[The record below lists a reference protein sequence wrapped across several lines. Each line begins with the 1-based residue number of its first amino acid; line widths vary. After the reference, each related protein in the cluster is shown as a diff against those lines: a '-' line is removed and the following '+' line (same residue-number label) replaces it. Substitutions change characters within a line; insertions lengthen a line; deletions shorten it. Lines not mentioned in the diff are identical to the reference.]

1 MQTFKNCIGASN
13 EGVMNI
19 RISNAEK
26 NALAQS
32 KIMIEGLKMNYANLQ
47 NDIENTLDL
56 GMEQTTD
63 LGVNLKNLNTE
74 ELFSNVYSKA
84 DKLMVLARQ
93 IKVRV
98 AIHNRLFPDNKMDDL
113 TDSELDFLEGCI

>member
-1 MQTFKNCIGASN
+1 MQTFKNCIGQSN
-13 EGVMNI
+13 RDVKNI
-19 RISNAEK
+19 RITNAEK
-26 NALAQS
+26 NAIAQS

-47 NDIENTLDL
+47 NEIENGLDL

-63 LGVNLKNLNTE
+63 LGASLKKLDVE
-74 ELFSNVYSKA
+74 SLFSDTYSKA
-84 DKLMVLARQ
+84 DKLMILARQ

-98 AIHNRLFPDNKMDDL
+98 SIHNKLFPDNKMDDL